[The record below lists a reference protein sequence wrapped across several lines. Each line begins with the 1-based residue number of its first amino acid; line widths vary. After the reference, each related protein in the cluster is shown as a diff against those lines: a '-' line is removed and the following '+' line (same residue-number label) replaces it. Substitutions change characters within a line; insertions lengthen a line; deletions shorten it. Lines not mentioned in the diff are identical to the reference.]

1 MEDFVFKVGRGSHK
15 IRRDGAFHF
24 AVQRVNIEAMMRVG
38 IKDPPEGQQVLPLG
52 GLIKTDPEVIG
63 IDYPKIDP

>member
-1 MEDFVFKVGRGSHK
+1 MEDLVFKVGRGSHEV
-15 IRRDGAFHF
+15 RRNGTFHL
-24 AVQRVNIEAMMRVG
+24 AVQPVNIEAMMRVG

-52 GLIKTDPEVIG
+52 GLIETDPEVIG